1 MKRVKMG
8 KRIGRAFAG
17 TVLGIALVVGHT
29 GRSVI
34 YSVAEP
40 EVATEEN
47 VQEEPLTDEAV
58 TNETVTDET
67 VTDGTATDQSVLQLK
82 SPSCIL
88 MEATTGTVLYEKNAD
103 EARKPASVTKV
114 MTLLLIFEA
123 MKAGDYQMSDI
134 VTVSEHAASMGG
146 SQCFFEAGEQQTVE
160 DMIKCIIIASGN
172 DAAVAMA
179 EFTAGS
185 EEAFVQRMND
195 RAKELGMEHTHFV
208 NACGLDADGHETSAR
223 DIAIMSRQLI
233 DEHPEILNYSGIWMD
248 SIIHKTARG
257 ESRFDLAN
265 TNKFLNMYTGATG
278 LKTGYTATAKYC
290 MSATANRNGITL
302 IAVIMGAET
311 KDIRNKEVC
320 KLFDY
325 GYASCNLYKDENVL
339 DTRSVSIENGI
350 SDELAIESTSDFSSV
365 LLRGEKADDVKK
377 TPIQEETLTAPINK
391 GDVIGKMEYSING
404 RVLGSVEIVAA
415 ENIKKMTFG
424 YSFKK
429 VLYLAFRS

>member
-8 KRIGRAFAG
+8 KRVGRAFIG
-17 TVLGIALVVGHT
+17 MVLGIALVVGHT
-29 GRSVI
+29 DRSV
-34 YSVAEP
+34 
-40 EVATEEN
+40 
-47 VQEEPLTDEAV
+47 TDEAV
-58 TNETVTDET
+58 TNETVTDRT
-67 VTDGTATDQSVLQLK
+67 VTDEIATDQSGLQLE

-114 MTLLLIFEA
+114 MTLLLVFEA

-146 SQCFFEAGEQQTVE
+146 SQCFFETGEQQTVE

-233 DEHPEILNYSGIWMD
+233 DEHPEILKYSGIWMD

-325 GYASCNLYKDENVL
+325 GYANCNLYKDENVL
-339 DTRSVSIENGI
+339 DTCSVSIENGI
-350 SDELAIESTSDFSSV
+350 SDELAIESASDFSSV

-377 TPIQEETLTAPINK
+377 TPVQEETLTAPINK

>member
-1 MKRVKMG
+1 
-8 KRIGRAFAG
+8 
-17 TVLGIALVVGHT
+17 
-29 GRSVI
+29 
-34 YSVAEP
+34 
-40 EVATEEN
+40 
-47 VQEEPLTDEAV
+47 
-58 TNETVTDET
+58 
-67 VTDGTATDQSVLQLK
+67 
-82 SPSCIL
+82 
-88 MEATTGTVLYEKNAD
+88 
-103 EARKPASVTKV
+103 
-114 MTLLLIFEA
+114 
-123 MKAGDYQMSDI
+123 MSDI

-320 KLFDY
+320 KLLDY